1 MFGFYTRFFRSQV
14 ENTLT
19 FRLILRACFKE
30 SVEKFCICLWKILW
44 KTLRSIFIK
53 RFKIRGIFVLKNS
66 SCVKHE
72 ISARKKILNRKKI
85 EKKSKFF
92 L

>member
-19 FRLILRACFKE
+19 FALILRADFKE

-44 KTLRSIFIK
+44 KTLEVFFIK
-53 RFKIRGIFVLKNS
+53 RFKIRGIFIIKNS

-72 ISARKKILNRKKI
+72 ISARKKYFQI
-85 EKKSKFF
+85 EKKLKKSRNH
-92 L
+92 